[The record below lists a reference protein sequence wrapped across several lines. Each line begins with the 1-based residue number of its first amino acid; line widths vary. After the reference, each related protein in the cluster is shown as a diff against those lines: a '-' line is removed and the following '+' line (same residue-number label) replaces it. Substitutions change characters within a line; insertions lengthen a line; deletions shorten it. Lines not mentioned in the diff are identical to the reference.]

1 MSIKF
6 VFLILPKVHL
16 LDLAGPNQAIL
27 EAIEF
32 GADFEIEYCGINQSI
47 ITSSMLPL
55 GNILSFEKTKLKKG
69 DYIIISGS
77 DYQYSISK
85 DFLNQENLFKWLIKN
100 HQLGV
105 NLCSICLGAFVL
117 AKTGLLDDKL
127 CTTHFKKTKEL
138 KQLYPKLKVAENI
151 LYTDEENIYTS
162 AGIASG
168 IDLMLHIIEKIK
180 GSYLAHKLAREL
192 VVYKRRNGNS
202 SQESVMLMY
211 RNHIHNGIHKVQ
223 DYLNENIH
231 QKNALSSIS
240 EIANLSERHFSR
252 LFVKE
257 TGINLSKY
265 IQKIRKEKIKEL
277 IKNPNLSRIEI
288 ANKVGL
294 KSEKQLYRI
303 LKSND

>member
-1 MSIKF
+1 MTIKF
-6 VFLILPKVHL
+6 VFLTLPKVHL

-27 EAIEF
+27 EAIEY
-32 GADFEIEYCGINQSI
+32 GADFEIEYCGINQTVN
-47 ITSSMLPL
+47 TSSMLPL
-55 GNILSFEKTKLKKG
+55 GKILSFEKIKLKRG
-69 DYIIISGS
+69 DFIIISGS
-77 DYQYSISK
+77 DYQYSISE
-85 DFLNQENLFKWLIKN
+85 DFLKNEKLFNWLIKN
-100 HQLGV
+100 YHNGV

-117 AKTGLLDDKL
+117 AKTGLLDTKL

-138 KQLYPKLKVAENI
+138 KLLYPKLKVAENI

-168 IDLMLHIIEKIK
+168 IDLMLHIIEKLK
-180 GSYLAHKLAREL
+180 GSYLAHKVAREL

-202 SQESVMLMY
+202 SQESEMLMY

-231 QKNALSSIS
+231 QKNTLNQLA
-240 EIANLSERHFSR
+240 EIANMSERHFSR

-265 IQKIRKEKIKEL
+265 IHKLRKERIKEL
-277 IKNPNLSRIEI
+277 IKNPDISKLDI
-288 ANKVGL
+288 AHKVGL
-294 KSEKQLYRI
+294 KSEKQVYRI
-303 LKSND
+303 IKSND